1 MTRRPR
7 RGAAAAAASVALL
20 TVGALGGCS
29 GSGALTPGDLPA
41 ATITVFAAASLT
53 ESFEALAAE
62 FEAAHP
68 GVEVALSFGGSAT
81 LASQILEGAP
91 ADVFASADEATMR
104 RVVDGGATAADPQIF
119 ATNALTLAVPAGN
132 PGGVTGLADLA
143 DPGLAIALCAPEVPC
158 GATAVSVLDA
168 AGVTAAPD
176 TLEQDVK
183 AVLTR
188 LVLGEADAGLVY
200 RTDVIA
206 AGDAVE
212 QIEAEGTD
220 AAVNA
225 YPIAPVGAAET
236 ATAREFIAFV
246 RSDAGQGVLAD
257 AGFGA
262 P

>member
-7 RGAAAAAASVALL
+7 RGAGAAAASAVALI
-20 TVGALGGCS
+20 ALSGCS
-29 GSGALTPGDLPA
+29 GSDAFTPGDEPG

-53 ESFEALAAE
+53 ESFEQLAAE

-91 ADVFASADEATMR
+91 ADVFAAADEATMQ
-104 RVVDGGATAADPQIF
+104 RVADADATAGEPQVF
-119 ATNALTLAVPAGN
+119 ATNVLALAVPAGN

-143 DPGLAIALCAPEVPC
+143 DDDLAIALCAPEVPC
-158 GATAVSVLDA
+158 GAAAATVLDA
-168 AGVTAAPD
+168 AGITAAPD

-200 RTDVIA
+200 RTDVVA

-212 QIEAEGTD
+212 QVEAEGTD

-225 YPIAPVGAAET
+225 YPIAPVGRAES

>member
-1 MTRRPR
+1 MTRRHR
-7 RGAAAAAASVALL
+7 RGAGAAAASVVALA
-20 TVGALGGCS
+20 ALSGCS
-29 GSGALTPGDLPA
+29 GSDAFTPGDPPG

-53 ESFEALAAE
+53 ESFEQLEAA
-62 FEAAHP
+62 FEADHP

-91 ADVFASADEATMR
+91 ADVFAAADEATMR
-104 RVVDGGATAADPQIF
+104 RVVDADATATEPEVF
-119 ATNALTLAVPAGN
+119 ATNALALAVPAGN

-143 DPGLAIALCAPEVPC
+143 DDDLAIALCAPEVPC
-158 GATAVSVLDA
+158 GAATVTVLDA
-168 AGVTAAPD
+168 AGIVAAPD

-200 RTDVIA
+200 RTDVVA

-212 QIEAEGTD
+212 QVEAAGTD

-225 YPIAPVGAAET
+225 YPIAAVGTTESAV
-236 ATAREFIAFV
+236 AREFIAFV
-246 RSDAGQGVLAD
+246 RSDTGQGVLAD